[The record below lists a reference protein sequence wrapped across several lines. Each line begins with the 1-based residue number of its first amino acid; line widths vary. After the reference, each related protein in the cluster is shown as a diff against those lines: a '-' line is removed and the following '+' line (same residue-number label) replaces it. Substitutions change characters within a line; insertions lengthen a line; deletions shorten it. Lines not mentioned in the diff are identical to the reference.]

1 MLTLS
6 LCEKYIFKIKGK
18 IHLFLVFCKKK
29 IKNTVIY
36 LII

>member
-1 MLTLS
+1 MLTLAP
-6 LCEKYIFKIKGK
+6 CEKYIFKIKGK

-29 IKNTVIY
+29 IKDIVIH

>member
-1 MLTLS
+1 MLTRS
-6 LCEKYIFKIKGK
+6 PCEKYIFKIKGK

-29 IKNTVIY
+29 IKNIVIH